1 MLTFHE
7 VRDNVKKRLAD
18 KKANVSPTV
27 TKQLNLLYLYCN
39 LVIRDGRRIAT
50 SEGLARAET
59 PDNEGDGKYLA
70 RKIRSL
76 FTYYQVWG
84 DLPKDDK
91 GGKRSGCSFLDNEDC
106 AEADVLE
113 TWLDHSIKVS
123 HCSPPRNLPS
133 TQCQYGE
140 GNLRE
145 KLSELALPFGIFFV
159 KRRRR
164 ELMKMDMTGKMF

>member
-1 MLTFHE
+1 MEAAPEAGGVQVLTFHE

-70 RKIRSL
+70 RKVSVYFSKCDFFLCCCLTLIPPDQITIYLLSSL
-76 FTYYQVWG
+76 GRFA
-84 DLPKDDK
+84 K
-91 GGKRSGCSFLDNEDC
+91 GR
-106 AEADVLE
+106 
-113 TWLDHSIKVS
+113 
-123 HCSPPRNLPS
+123 
-133 TQCQYGE
+133 
-140 GNLRE
+140 
-145 KLSELALPFGIFFV
+145 
-159 KRRRR
+159 
-164 ELMKMDMTGKMF
+164 